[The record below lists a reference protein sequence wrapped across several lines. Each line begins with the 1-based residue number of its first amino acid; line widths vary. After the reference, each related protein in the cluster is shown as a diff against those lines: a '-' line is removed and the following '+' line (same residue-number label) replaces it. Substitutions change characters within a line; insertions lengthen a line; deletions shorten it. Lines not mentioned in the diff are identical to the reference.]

1 MPLDPETIKQA
12 CRLIAKSR
20 YDSVM
25 QEAEEMSNTLQGIKI
40 ALQEEGCF
48 ELTVAIIERRL
59 TSWWKCKNRETE
71 LFPLEVRPAD
81 KMPEIKPIKTGLL
94 AKIDPGAKDPDLSP
108 A

>member
-1 MPLDPETIKQA
+1 MFPEQKGPPDERRLMTPEQIQQA
-12 CRLIAKSR
+12 CRLIAKTR

-25 QEAEEMSNTLQGIKI
+25 QEAEEMANTLQGIKI

-71 LFPLEVRPAD
+71 
-81 KMPEIKPIKTGLL
+81 IH
-94 AKIDPGAKDPDLSP
+94 KDPDLSP